1 MTVPSLDVVVVEIT
15 NTNNYSQLSH
25 TLRTFAPND
34 VRDALLAGPLTNG
47 QDPLTVLDIVQHTIG
62 VFYILCARQH
72 AALRCCR

>member
-1 MTVPSLDVVVVEIT
+1 MTVPSLDIVVVEIT

-34 VRDALLAGPLTNG
+34 VRDTLLAGPLTNG

-62 VFYILCARQH
+62 VLYILCARQH
-72 AALRCCR
+72 TALRCCR